1 MNGTQFH
8 KLSFVLRA
16 VGALRH
22 PQFLADQLTLS
33 QPRGADYAH
42 QIILAPPNFLGYFF
56 CPKNEKEYNLK
67 KINSMEGLV
76 RYFFYIEIPINAE
89 SHMYKVTTMYSQ
101 LSNKQVC
108 WNKRVGLNFSSNLI
122 NE

>member
-1 MNGTQFH
+1 
-8 KLSFVLRA
+8 
-16 VGALRH
+16 
-22 PQFLADQLTLS
+22 
-33 QPRGADYAH
+33 
-42 QIILAPPNFLGYFF
+42 
-56 CPKNEKEYNLK
+56 
-67 KINSMEGLV
+67 MEGLV

-122 NE
+122 NEYAKFVAACLLNALK